1 MYTFTSRVRF
11 SETDENG
18 KLSLAG
24 IMNYLQ
30 DCSVFHS
37 EDVGNG
43 TDVLKKR
50 DRVWL
55 LNSWQI
61 IIKKRPRCCEYI
73 EIGTQAYQFKGTLGK
88 RNFCIQRADG
98 TQCVVAN
105 SNWVLV
111 QNHRCVRCVSQRR
124 TVALTSLEHHLTCHM
139 QIERLQRQRKA
150 SSWNLLLCAPNI

>member
-43 TDVLKKR
+43 TDMLKKR
-50 DRVWL
+50 DRV
-55 LNSWQI
+55 
-61 IIKKRPRCCEYI
+61 C
-73 EIGTQAYQFKGTLGK
+73 F
-88 RNFCIQRADG
+88 
-98 TQCVVAN
+98 
-105 SNWVLV
+105 
-111 QNHRCVRCVSQRR
+111 
-124 TVALTSLEHHLTCHM
+124 
-139 QIERLQRQRKA
+139 
-150 SSWNLLLCAPNI
+150 

>member
-43 TDVLKKR
+43 TDMLKSVIECGFKFLADHYKR
-50 DRVWL
+50 
-55 LNSWQI
+55 
-61 IIKKRPRCCEYI
+61 
-73 EIGTQAYQFKGTLGK
+73 
-88 RNFCIQRADG
+88 
-98 TQCVVAN
+98 
-105 SNWVLV
+105 
-111 QNHRCVRCVSQRR
+111 
-124 TVALTSLEHHLTCHM
+124 
-139 QIERLQRQRKA
+139 A
-150 SSWNLLLCAPNI
+150 SKML

>member
-61 IIKKRPRCCEYI
+61 IIKERPRCCEYI
-73 EIGTQAYQFKGTLGK
+73 ESG
-88 RNFCIQRADG
+88 
-98 TQCVVAN
+98 
-105 SNWVLV
+105 
-111 QNHRCVRCVSQRR
+111 HRR
-124 TVALTSLEHHLTCHM
+124 TSLR
-139 QIERLQRQRKA
+139 ERLA
-150 SSWNLLLCAPNI
+150 SETSASKDQMGHSVLSQTQTGC

>member
-43 TDVLKKR
+43 TDMLKKR

-61 IIKKRPRCCEYI
+61 IIKERPRCCEYI

-88 RNFCIQRADG
+88 RNFCIQRQVCCSKLKLGVSSKIADASG
-98 TQCVVAN
+98 A
-105 SNWVLV
+105 
-111 QNHRCVRCVSQRR
+111 
-124 TVALTSLEHHLTCHM
+124 HHGGGQQPL
-139 QIERLQRQRKA
+139 RA
-150 SSWNLLLCAPNI
+150 WNTT

>member
-73 EIGTQAYQFKGTLGK
+73 ERLASETSASKERMGHSALSQTQTG
-88 RNFCIQRADG
+88 C
-98 TQCVVAN
+98 
-105 SNWVLV
+105 
-111 QNHRCVRCVSQRR
+111 
-124 TVALTSLEHHLTCHM
+124 
-139 QIERLQRQRKA
+139 
-150 SSWNLLLCAPNI
+150 

>member
-61 IIKKRPRCCEYI
+61 IIKERPRCCEYI

-88 RNFCIQRADG
+88 RNFCIQRQDG

-111 QNHRCVRCVSQRR
+111 QKSQMRLFPVFVQTHGIVSALSSSRC
-124 TVALTSLEHHLTCHM
+124 
-139 QIERLQRQRKA
+139 IP
-150 SSWNLLLCAPNI
+150 LLILSKKLSVT

>member
-61 IIKKRPRCCEYI
+61 IIK
-73 EIGTQAYQFKGTLGK
+73 A
-88 RNFCIQRADG
+88 
-98 TQCVVAN
+98 
-105 SNWVLV
+105 
-111 QNHRCVRCVSQRR
+111 VSY
-124 TVALTSLEHHLTCHM
+124 THLT
-139 QIERLQRQRKA
+139 L
-150 SSWNLLLCAPNI
+150 PTT

>member
-61 IIKKRPRCCEYI
+61 IIKSV
-73 EIGTQAYQFKGTLGK
+73 QDAVNTLKSG
-88 RNFCIQRADG
+88 
-98 TQCVVAN
+98 
-105 SNWVLV
+105 
-111 QNHRCVRCVSQRR
+111 HRR
-124 TVALTSLEHHLTCHM
+124 TS
-139 QIERLQRQRKA
+139 
-150 SSWNLLLCAPNI
+150 

>member
-61 IIKKRPRCCEYI
+61 IIKERPRCCEYI
-73 EIGTQAYQFKGTLGK
+73 EIGPQAYQFKGTLGK
-88 RNFCIQRADG
+88 RNFCIG
-98 TQCVVAN
+98 TSKRISPLA
-105 SNWVLV
+105 
-111 QNHRCVRCVSQRR
+111 
-124 TVALTSLEHHLTCHM
+124 
-139 QIERLQRQRKA
+139 
-150 SSWNLLLCAPNI
+150 

>member
-43 TDVLKKR
+43 TDVLKS
-50 DRVWL
+50 V
-55 LNSWQI
+55 
-61 IIKKRPRCCEYI
+61 
-73 EIGTQAYQFKGTLGK
+73 IGCGF
-88 RNFCIQRADG
+88 
-98 TQCVVAN
+98 
-105 SNWVLV
+105 
-111 QNHRCVRCVSQRR
+111 
-124 TVALTSLEHHLTCHM
+124 
-139 QIERLQRQRKA
+139 
-150 SSWNLLLCAPNI
+150 

>member
-43 TDVLKKR
+43 TDMLKKR

-61 IIKKRPRCCEYI
+61 IIKSV
-73 EIGTQAYQFKGTLGK
+73 QDAVNTLKSG
-88 RNFCIQRADG
+88 
-98 TQCVVAN
+98 
-105 SNWVLV
+105 
-111 QNHRCVRCVSQRR
+111 HRR
-124 TVALTSLEHHLTCHM
+124 TSLR
-139 QIERLQRQRKA
+139 ERLA
-150 SSWNLLLCAPNI
+150 SETSASKDKMGHSVL

>member
-55 LNSWQI
+55 KFLADHY
-61 IIKKRPRCCEYI
+61 KR
-73 EIGTQAYQFKGTLGK
+73 
-88 RNFCIQRADG
+88 
-98 TQCVVAN
+98 
-105 SNWVLV
+105 
-111 QNHRCVRCVSQRR
+111 
-124 TVALTSLEHHLTCHM
+124 
-139 QIERLQRQRKA
+139 A
-150 SSWNLLLCAPNI
+150 SKML

>member
-55 LNSWQI
+55 SSSRI
-61 IIKKRPRCCEYI
+61 MASRRACSARRFSTVVFVSMRPSLC
-73 EIGTQAYQFKGTLGK
+73 
-88 RNFCIQRADG
+88 DG
-98 TQCVVAN
+98 Y
-105 SNWVLV
+105 
-111 QNHRCVRCVSQRR
+111 
-124 TVALTSLEHHLTCHM
+124 SL
-139 QIERLQRQRKA
+139 
-150 SSWNLLLCAPNI
+150 